1 MKTLLLFVSALSV
14 NVLKNI
20 VADDGFGFD
29 SWGLKQDVVDM
40 LFYIY
45 AIYIYAIYFNYI
57 KYVC

>member
-20 VADDGFGFD
+20 VADDGFVFD

-45 AIYIYAIYFNYI
+45 AIYIRYI
-57 KYVC
+57 F